1 MFLQKNG
8 GLHQYAAIDTG
19 KDREIQPSPCFSINR
34 SHLKNSLDL
43 CKSARLSVR
52 TNEIFPLTA
61 FQLAV
66 QIRITE
72 FVSFDG
78 TLTMSFAL
86 QMASLRLK

>member
-86 QMASLRLK
+86 QWRHYV